1 MLTERKNMEDEMK
14 IVAVLGSPRKQSAS
28 SKIVK
33 AILKGAEENGHESI
47 IYEASK
53 INLKGCQACGVCKKN
68 EIDCI
73 QNDDLKSYWNDL
85 HDADVL
91 IVSSPNYHA
100 TVCGPMVSFLNRHCC
115 LRKKDRTLRLES
127 GKRIIGVFS
136 QGNTDVD
143 GYKSAYDWYLSRFNA
158 YGMESADMIIHTEQ
172 MSVADDSDII
182 KRAYELGKKL

>member
-1 MLTERKNMEDEMK
+1 MEDEMK

-53 INLKGCQACGVCKKN
+53 ININGCQACGVCRN
-68 EIDCI
+68 NAVDCI
-73 QNDDLKSYWNDL
+73 QNDDLKSYWSDL
-85 HDADVL
+85 HEADVL

-100 TVCGPMVSFLNRHCC
+100 NVCGPMVSFLNRHYC
-115 LRKKDRTLRLES
+115 LRTADKTLRLKP

-136 QGNTDVD
+136 QGNTDVY
-143 GYKSAYDWYLSRFNA
+143 GYESTYKWFLSRFTA
-158 YGMESADMIIHTEQ
+158 YNMELADMIIHTEE
-172 MSVADDSDII
+172 MAVTENSDIM